1 MRGAARIALLY
12 ALFASLATAA
22 NLLTQMAVVWLYHG
36 PMAIEASIV
45 IGTGAG
51 LPVKYLL
58 EKRYIFSFESKSL
71 AHDGQLFLL
80 YSFMG
85 LFTTAIFWGI
95 EVLFHLLF
103 ASDAMRYLG
112 GAIGL
117 TIGYFIKYHIDRRV
131 VFVHRQ
137 PLEVRA

>member
-1 MRGAARIALLY
+1 MVRGAGRIALLY
-12 ALFASLATAA
+12 ALFATLATAA
-22 NLLTQMAVVWLYHG
+22 NLLTQMLVILLYHG
-36 PMAIEASIV
+36 PMAVEASIA
-45 IGTGAG
+45 IGTAAG

-58 EKRYIFSFESKSL
+58 EKRHIFAFESEGL

-95 EVLFHLLF
+95 EYLFHILF
-103 ASDAMRYLG
+103 NSDWMRYLG

-117 TIGYFIKYHIDRRV
+117 TLGYFIKYHIDKQF
-131 VFVHRQ
+131 VFVNR
-137 PLEVRA
+137 PAVGV